1 MPCDLST
8 SGIYKPGSQ
17 CWTPES
23 SIGPLV
29 LKKDFI
35 NPELKFP
42 ADVEWKWFSRV
53 HIALPLIIVS
63 CGCGV
68 EVVFP
73 RPRLRIGCSRR
84 VGALRI
90 RFAHR
95 RIPSPPTGQHCLM
108 VGYIISLRLISLQC
122 VKVTVAQLHCVMDQ
136 QQQGVSVIRHTA
148 EDCVM
153 DKPQRGVSVIRHTS
167 EVMGS
172 LWNTNSFH
180 NETSEYGAPRMK
192 RKTTSLHYAA
202 HDGDCLR
209 IESLLA
215 VGFDIEARDAYDRTP
230 LLRAALNG
238 HIDAFDLL
246 LRYGADFN
254 ARDEWERTAEH
265 LAAKNGHRELF
276 CFILEWAG
284 EGTITFGE
292 NKILNSFA
300 DIKISCAAL
309 YRHLFLSGEK
319 FSFVFT
325 GTCRSEDM
333 TNELHY
339 AASFKSAEEVE
350 NFLLR
355 GYDVDLP
362 DERRRTAYL
371 RAALSG
377 KVGIDKIIY
386 VIFCETRIGTILYC
400 FLRRAGTMCLM
411 ENLLLLPTHVCVPA
425 RSKIVKISA
434 FSIYVSTEKNCLF
447 AL

>member
-1 MPCDLST
+1 
-8 SGIYKPGSQ
+8 
-17 CWTPES
+17 
-23 SIGPLV
+23 
-29 LKKDFI
+29 
-35 NPELKFP
+35 
-42 ADVEWKWFSRV
+42 
-53 HIALPLIIVS
+53 
-63 CGCGV
+63 
-68 EVVFP
+68 
-73 RPRLRIGCSRR
+73 
-84 VGALRI
+84 
-90 RFAHR
+90 
-95 RIPSPPTGQHCLM
+95 
-108 VGYIISLRLISLQC
+108 
-122 VKVTVAQLHCVMDQ
+122 
-136 QQQGVSVIRHTA
+136 
-148 EDCVM
+148 
-153 DKPQRGVSVIRHTS
+153 
-167 EVMGS
+167 MGS